1 MSPHNAGYTRLHQQT
16 LLIIIYNKIKKLYAM
31 KFVQGFGSYCII
43 INKISL
49 KPSMIEDLRGTD
61 IRVVDFS
68 IKLFDDQEIQHRNIN
83 NVGKNQR
90 KRQESIEFVRCFA
103 CAY

>member
-16 LLIIIYNKIKKLYAM
+16 LLLLLFYNKIKKIYAM
-31 KFVQGFGSYCII
+31 KFVQDFGSDCII

-61 IRVVDFS
+61 IRVADFS

-83 NVGKNQR
+83 NVGKN
-90 KRQESIEFVRCFA
+90 
-103 CAY
+103 